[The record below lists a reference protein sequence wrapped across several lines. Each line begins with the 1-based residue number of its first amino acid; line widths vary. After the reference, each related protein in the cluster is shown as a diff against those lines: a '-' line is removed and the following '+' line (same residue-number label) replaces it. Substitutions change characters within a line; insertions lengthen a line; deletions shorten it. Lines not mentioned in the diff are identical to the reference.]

1 MNTSNYSFDIVK
13 SSVTPIMDHLFRVD
27 GDHMQTLYLDI
38 SKLAKGLDTIKY
50 RALSKFISELVA
62 AGETDYSNFYSAVNV
77 LVVDLDYL
85 CCSVIGGPVYD
96 EAYEDENLD
105 DILRDY
111 ILDDDTIKGLYC
123 SGSID
128 IRIPIHIVASEYSM
142 KIISQT
148 LGLGDLKAEPYNS
161 DRLTFTFANDNSFT
175 KEGLDVIETI
185 VNYMTSTTGPK
196 VVEYDNIAMHAYAV
210 VKASDITC
218 NISRNIML
226 LRDAAEAVKTFKE
239 AITCEINEQRKSEEQ
254 KRREALKRETDERV
268 DNKIKELM
276 AQIEELKGLKASG
289 TYTGDEES
297 DKESRDSVNTEQE
310 KHVRSKRESIDLDAL
325 KQKLVPN
332 KYRGG
337 SCPRKDV
344 CPFAGT
350 LTCENCITDTIADI
364 VGTILNILMK

>member
-27 GDHMQTLYLDI
+27 GDHLQTLYLDI

-50 RALSKFISELVA
+50 RALSKLISELVA
-62 AGETDYSNFYSAVNV
+62 VGETDYSNFYSAVNV

-128 IRIPIHIVASEYSM
+128 IRIPIHIVASEYAM
-142 KIISQT
+142 KIISQV
-148 LGLGDLKAEPYNS
+148 LDLGDLKAEPYNS

-175 KEGLDVIETI
+175 KERLDVIETI
-185 VNYMTSTTGPK
+185 VNYMTSTAGPK
-196 VVEYDNIAMHAYAV
+196 VVKYDNIAMHAYAV
-210 VKASDITC
+210 VKASDITGHIAC
-218 NISRNIML
+218 GKQHIML
-226 LRDAAEAVKTFKE
+226 LRDAAEAVKKFKE

-254 KRREALKRETDERV
+254 KRREALKRETDERI

-297 DKESRDSVNTEQE
+297 DKENRDSANTEQE
-310 KHVRSKRESIDLDAL
+310 KQVRSKRESIDLDIL
-325 KQKLVPN
+325 KQKLISLE
-332 KYRGG
+332 R
-337 SCPRKDV
+337 
-344 CPFAGT
+344 
-350 LTCENCITDTIADI
+350 L
-364 VGTILNILMK
+364 